1 MTSNWDALFSAL
13 PPEELDKVALLRMIE
28 CTNGVI
34 QHQFRDGSDDALSVE
49 ETRAAMKFSMGCIKN
64 MTIPLGDELISFAP
78 ATAELVGKLRD
89 LYVSGVKTCNQF
101 AMAEFFIASEAN
113 LRAVGMERI
122 EAAKRLIFY
131 HIYELPPHTLDW
143 GIDYI
148 RGFVGANR

>member
-78 ATAELVGKLRD
+78 ATA
-89 LYVSGVKTCNQF
+89 
-101 AMAEFFIASEAN
+101 
-113 LRAVGMERI
+113 
-122 EAAKRLIFY
+122 
-131 HIYELPPHTLDW
+131 
-143 GIDYI
+143 
-148 RGFVGANR
+148 